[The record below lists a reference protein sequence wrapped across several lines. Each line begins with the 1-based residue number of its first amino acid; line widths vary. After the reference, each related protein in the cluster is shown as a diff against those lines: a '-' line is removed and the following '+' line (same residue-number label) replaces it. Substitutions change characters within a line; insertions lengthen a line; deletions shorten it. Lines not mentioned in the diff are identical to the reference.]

1 MQEPTWQI
9 KGGDRVP
16 LSRLEDD
23 HLKNVQYY
31 LVRKIVAKNHD
42 LEAIEIA
49 LTHAAISVE
58 EYDTIKRQ
66 AQEDIERFQAEVAP
80 VREEVERRGI

>member
-9 KGGDRVP
+9 KGGERVP
-16 LSRLEDD
+16 LAALEDD

-42 LEAIEIA
+42 LEAIEVA
-49 LTHAAISVE
+49 LSNAAISIQ
-58 EYDTIKRQ
+58 EYDEIKRQ
-66 AQEDIERFQAEVAP
+66 AEADIVRFQAEVAP
-80 VREEVERRGI
+80 VRAEVKRRGI

>member
-16 LSRLEDD
+16 LSQLEDD

-49 LTHAAISVE
+49 LTNAAISVE
-58 EYDTIKRQ
+58 EYGTIKRQ
-66 AQEDIERFQAEVAP
+66 AQEDIERFQEEVAP

>member
-9 KGGDRVP
+9 KGGERVP
-16 LSRLEDD
+16 LASLEDD

-42 LEAIEIA
+42 LEALEIA
-49 LTHAAISVE
+49 LSNAAISIQ
-58 EYDTIKRQ
+58 EYHEMKRQ
-66 AQEDIERFQAEVAP
+66 AEADIVRFQEEVRP